1 MRSERENGDNRDNK
15 KGGETNRN
23 KNVVPM
29 DKRRRK
35 KRKKNGNKSGAI
47 TLIILFAIA
56 VIFLIGPTV
65 IKTMTGSMTGTG
77 VLKSGIIEQSFSTK
91 AIIVRDET
99 VLKSSLEGV
108 CISTYSEG
116 EKVPNGAT
124 VATVIDSSSKELTDK
139 IKSLNV
145 RISKAK
151 DEALSSGQMINEEI
165 KSVDENIENNIK
177 KFSEMFASGDITTY
191 SQVYNDIEIL
201 LDQKADLKNTDIGN
215 SSYLEQLIS
224 QRDQLENTIKGKM
237 ENIIN
242 DTPGIVSYSVDGFE
256 KEIKP
261 SVIENISVESFE
273 SLAQKIESGKETADK
288 TECAKIITDIN
299 YYFAC
304 SVKYD
309 DISGMSKGD
318 AVDIRINQ
326 NNLVISA
333 QVEKIVIEG
342 KNAVIVFKADRA
354 LSETTLLRLVDIDV
368 ITGQTKGIKVPKKAL
383 SNINYIENKAEVAV
397 IKSGYVYYVDAKIKA
412 MSGEYA
418 IIENLDPEGE
428 ITFDINDFIIINP
441 EKVNEG
447 QVIG

>member
-1 MRSERENGDNRDNK
+1 MRSERENRDNRDNK
-15 KGGETNRN
+15 KDGEPNRN

-35 KRKKNGNKSGAI
+35 KRKKSGNKSGAI
-47 TLIILFAIA
+47 TLAILFAIA

-65 IKTMTGSMTGTG
+65 IKTMTGSMTSTG
-77 VLKSGIIEQSFSTK
+77 VMKSGIIEQSFSTK

-165 KSVDENIENNIK
+165 KGVDENIENNIK

-242 DTPGIVSYSVDGFE
+242 DTPGIVSYSVD
-256 KEIKP
+256 
-261 SVIENISVESFE
+261 
-273 SLAQKIESGKETADK
+273 
-288 TECAKIITDIN
+288 
-299 YYFAC
+299 
-304 SVKYD
+304 
-309 DISGMSKGD
+309 
-318 AVDIRINQ
+318 
-326 NNLVISA
+326 
-333 QVEKIVIEG
+333 
-342 KNAVIVFKADRA
+342 
-354 LSETTLLRLVDIDV
+354 
-368 ITGQTKGIKVPKKAL
+368 
-383 SNINYIENKAEVAV
+383 
-397 IKSGYVYYVDAKIKA
+397 
-412 MSGEYA
+412 
-418 IIENLDPEGE
+418 
-428 ITFDINDFIIINP
+428 
-441 EKVNEG
+441 
-447 QVIG
+447 